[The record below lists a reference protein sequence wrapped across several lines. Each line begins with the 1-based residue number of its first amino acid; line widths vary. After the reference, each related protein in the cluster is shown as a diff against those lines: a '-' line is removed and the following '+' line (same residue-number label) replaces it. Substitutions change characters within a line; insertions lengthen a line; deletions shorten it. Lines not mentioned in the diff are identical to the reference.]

1 MELLEHNRKQAQ
13 PLMRGKG
20 TALKPIA
27 GAALSSS
34 PQSCTLSGSVAPVCG
49 ILTVKVNAE
58 GLDDSV
64 SSKCNE
70 KQECSD
76 VQDTMKPIAGKELC
90 SSPQS
95 GIPSCTV
102 VAPDSGILPS
112 MTKGEGLCD
121 YVSSKCNEPRACSDV
136 QDTLKETRLHCQTS
150 DSGSADSVVEDCE
163 GEPVREKSD
172 LNSSCKIV
180 SIEGG
185 HAKIDVN
192 RIRDTFRK
200 RRRDR
205 ITNRK
210 LVEDKDDEMDSEA
223 WIERELE
230 NGIKLESANA
240 ADKRRRL

>member
-1 MELLEHNRKQAQ
+1 MTELLEHNRKQAQ
-13 PLMRGKG
+13 PLVHGKG
-20 TALKPIA
+20 TAPKPIA

-49 ILTVKVNAE
+49 ILTAKVNAE

-90 SSPQS
+90 RVAHNQVSQLS
-95 GIPSCTV
+95 GTV

-112 MTKGEGLCD
+112 MTKGEGLCN
-121 YVSSKCNEPRACSDV
+121 YVSSKCNEPRACSDF

-150 DSGSADSVVEDCE
+150 DSGSADSGVEDCA

-172 LNSSCKIV
+172 LNWSCKIA
-180 SIEGG
+180 SIIGG

-192 RIRDTFRK
+192 RRVLK
-200 RRRDR
+200 
-205 ITNRK
+205 
-210 LVEDKDDEMDSEA
+210 S
-223 WIERELE
+223 
-230 NGIKLESANA
+230 
-240 ADKRRRL
+240 